1 MRLLYLI
8 DSLVRGGKER
18 RMVELIKGFI
28 SSNSQDELTLVIFT
42 DRVDYTEVFSLPIK
56 VHVLKRSFRK
66 DLRVMFTLE
75 KIVRE
80 TKPDLI
86 HSWSSMTS
94 VMSIFSVLF
103 HHIPFI
109 NSCISDAPPGLTLR
123 NPIYFRVHFSKFY
136 SRYVISN
143 SETGLKAYGIQAPK
157 GICIYNGVDKNRFK
171 KENIRPYDLG
181 KHIPEGV
188 DGKFI
193 ITMTANF
200 NHWKDH
206 LTVVDA
212 AEKIIRTAPNVLFIF
227 MGEGYALEEVK
238 ERIARNKLERYF
250 LILGRV
256 DNVEGVLDRSDLG
269 LLITNARD
277 HGEGISNAIL
287 EYMFMKLPVIST
299 RGGAV
304 EEIIQDGKQGY
315 LIADRDASAL
325 TEKILQLHA
334 DAVLRTEMGRCGYE
348 TAASKFDLS
357 TKTNEYR
364 ALYEKCLQFENKSA

>member
-18 RMVELIKGFI
+18 RMVELVKGLV
-28 SSNSQDELTLVIFT
+28 SGNTQDELTLVVFT
-42 DRVDYTEVFSLPIK
+42 DRVDYKEIFSLPIK

-66 DLRVMFTLE
+66 DLRVMYALE
-75 KIVRE
+75 KIVQE

-94 VMSIFSVLF
+94 VMSVFSVLF
-103 HHIPFI
+103 HGIPFL

-123 NPIYFRVHFSKFY
+123 NSIYFRVHFSKFY
-136 SRYVISN
+136 SRYIISN
-143 SETGLKAYGIQAPK
+143 SQTGLKAYKIKSPK
-157 GICIYNGVDKNRFK
+157 GVCIYNGVDINRFN
-171 KENIRPYDLG
+171 KENIRSYDFG
-181 KHIPEGV
+181 EQVAGGI
-188 DGKFI
+188 DGRFI

-206 LTVVDA
+206 ITVVDA
-212 AEKIIRTAPNVLFIF
+212 AQKVIRKAPEVLFIF
-227 MGEGYALEEVK
+227 MGEGYALDEVK
-238 ERIARNKLERYF
+238 ERIAGYASEKNF

-256 DNVEGVLDRSDLG
+256 DNVEGVLARSDVG

-277 HGEGISNAIL
+277 HGEGISNAVL

-304 EEIIQDGKQGY
+304 EEIIQNGKEGY
-315 LIADRDASAL
+315 LVEDRDADAL
-325 TEKILQLHA
+325 AEKLLLLHA
-334 DAVLRTEMGRCGYE
+334 DADLREKMGNYGFD
-348 TAASKFDLS
+348 TVVSKFDLS

-364 ALYEKCLQFENKSA
+364 ALYENCLQVKNKNL